1 MLREN
6 RDSSTLIVT
15 IDNDKQEQEP
25 NQDQDIVDLAYLTS
39 VSTDSLPNQQTT
51 IEQINRLSNNP
62 NEIPQKWSEKGYE
75 IDKTEGYKVGYRT
88 GRGGKE
94 SSPTLKDENIYND
107 WYKQGYEDEY
117 VRGYNDGWRKISP
130 ILTLHG
136 NG

>member
-1 MLREN
+1 MKFL
-6 RDSSTLIVT
+6 
-15 IDNDKQEQEP
+15 K
-25 NQDQDIVDLAYLTS
+25 
-39 VSTDSLPNQQTT
+39 
-51 IEQINRLSNNP
+51 
-62 NEIPQKWSEKGYE
+62 KWSEKGYE
-75 IDKTEGYKVGYRT
+75 IDKTEGYRGGYRT